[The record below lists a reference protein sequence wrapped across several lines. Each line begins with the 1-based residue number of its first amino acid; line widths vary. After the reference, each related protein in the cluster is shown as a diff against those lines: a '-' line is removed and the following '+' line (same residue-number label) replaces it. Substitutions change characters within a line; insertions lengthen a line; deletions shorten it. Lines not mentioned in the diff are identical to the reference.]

1 MVYVGRAG
9 VGKRFPYI
17 VKNVN
22 RIGELCMKWE
32 MMLFLYLPT
41 GTVIVVFLLAK
52 NMLPMTIGI
61 EKNKV

>member
-1 MVYVGRAG
+1 MD
-9 VGKRFPYI
+9 KRFPYI

-61 EKNKV
+61 EKK